1 MHKLRTQLG
10 EGFKRETS
18 ERYTRMGN
26 IKVCVVDDLVLIEQD
41 VYIDDAGIPFY
52 APHATHRRFDGVDA
66 IQQFVRRQWSTDL
79 NDLVQEGELMRVDRR
94 DCTIAW
100 RNGVDNGQFGC
111 GLPQREGQVRGGI
124 AEARSQEEKDQTRP
138 RLPGLPAFFY

>member
-66 IQQFVRRQWSTDL
+66 IQQFVGRQWSTDL
-79 NDLVQEGELMRVDRR
+79 NDLVQEAGLMRVAPRG
-94 DCTIAW
+94 CTIA
-100 RNGVDNGQFGC
+100 
-111 GLPQREGQVRGGI
+111 
-124 AEARSQEEKDQTRP
+124 
-138 RLPGLPAFFY
+138 